1 MKNKV
6 TVIILTVVFVL
17 LMAGAYFLYDKFSGS
32 VQNDLLVNVTEN
44 SKNKEENDENSIDNV
59 NGAGNTQSTDSE
71 EETEDT
77 DFMKAPDF
85 TVTDQEGNKVS
96 LSDFVGKPVILNFWA
111 SWCGPCK
118 SEMPAFED
126 AYTEY
131 GEEIHFL
138 MVNLTDG
145 ARETPDV
152 AKAFIEEQGYTFPI
166 YYDTDIDAARVYGV
180 MSIPATYIIDSEGNI
195 VAHARGALDRET
207 LQTGIDMVK

>member
-17 LMAGAYFLYDKFSGS
+17 LLGGAYFLYDRFSKS
-32 VQNDLLVNVTEN
+32 VENESLMKVTEA
-44 SKNKEENDENSIDNV
+44 SETSEENEVDNV
-59 NGAGNTQSTDSE
+59 ENN
-71 EETEDT
+71 TEDKSA
-77 DFMKAPDF
+77 DELMKAPDF
-85 TVTDQEGNKVS
+85 TVTDEQGNKVS

-126 AYTEY
+126 AYTQY

-145 ARETPDV
+145 TRETPDV
-152 AKAFIEEQGYTFPI
+152 AKTFIEEQGYTFPI
-166 YYDTDIDAARVYGV
+166 FYDSDIDAATVYGV
-180 MSIPATYIIDSEGNI
+180 MSIPVTYIIDAEGNI
-195 VAHARGALDRET
+195 VAHARGAIDREI

>member
-17 LMAGAYFLYDKFSGS
+17 LLGGAYFLYDRFSGS
-32 VQNDLLVNVTEN
+32 VENENLIKVTEA
-44 SKNKEENDENSIDNV
+44 SETSEENEVDNV
-59 NGAGNTQSTDSE
+59 ENNTADN
-71 EETEDT
+71 TEDKGA
-77 DFMKAPDF
+77 DELMKAPDF
-85 TVTDQEGNKVS
+85 TVTDEQGNKVS

-126 AYTEY
+126 AYNQY

-145 ARETPDV
+145 TRETPDV
-152 AKAFIEEQGYTFPI
+152 AKAFVEEQGYTFPI
-166 YYDTDIDAARVYGV
+166 FYDSDIDAARVYGV
-180 MSIPATYIIDSEGNI
+180 MSIPVTYIIDAEGNI
-195 VAHARGALDRET
+195 VAHARGAIDREI